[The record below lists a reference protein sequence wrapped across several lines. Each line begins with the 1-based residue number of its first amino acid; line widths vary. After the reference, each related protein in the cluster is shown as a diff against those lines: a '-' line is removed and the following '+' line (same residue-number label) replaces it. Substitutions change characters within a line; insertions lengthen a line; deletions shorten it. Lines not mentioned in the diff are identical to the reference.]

1 MQGSIR
7 HVHLFSILKPIVV
20 KPSSDRATNTT
31 GVKCATRGLL
41 NSVPISTSVNLCNDF
56 TAANQN
62 RNASHTLIT
71 NLLNLHPSS
80 PHLPSDFKL
89 TERRNVGFDVRPIR
103 LHSTRPGAT
112 ILQLADQANQILSVG
127 TTSINNKHVHI
138 ARVSNIPTSFNNSD
152 GALVVRGRSAP
163 NYVTR
168 IAASL
173 TLQQVGV
180 TSVRIFHTKANDCTI
195 VILRYSS
202 RVPRPLIRRLTL
214 VPNVLGIA
222 YLGMSRPRRGTRS

>member
-1 MQGSIR
+1 MR
-7 HVHLFSILKPIVV
+7 LVHLFSILKPIVV
-20 KPSSDRATNTT
+20 NPSSDRATNTT
-31 GVKCATRGLL
+31 HVKCATRGLL
-41 NSVPISTSVNLCNDF
+41 NSIPTTTSVKLCNDF

-80 PHLPSDFKL
+80 PHLPSDFTL
-89 TERRNVGFDVRPIR
+89 TRRTNVGFAVRPIR
-103 LHSTRPGAT
+103 LHTTRPGAT
-112 ILQLADQANQILSVG
+112 ILALGDGTNQALILG

-138 ARVSNIPTSFNNSD
+138 ARVSNIPTSFNKSD

-168 IAASL
+168 IAVSL
-173 TLQQVGV
+173 TRHHVGV
-180 TSVRIFHTKANDCTI
+180 TSVRIFHTTTNNCTI

-202 RVPRPLIRRLTL
+202 RVPRILRRRVTI
-214 VPNVLGIA
+214 VPNVHGIA
-222 YLGMSRPRRGTRS
+222 YLGVSRPRRYRRN